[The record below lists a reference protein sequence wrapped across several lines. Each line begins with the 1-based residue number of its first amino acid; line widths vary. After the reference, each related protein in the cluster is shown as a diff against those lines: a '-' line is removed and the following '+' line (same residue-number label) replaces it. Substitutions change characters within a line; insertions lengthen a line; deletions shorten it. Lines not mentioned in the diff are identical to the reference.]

1 MVSLQIEEKIPK
13 ECMIT
18 PTDSDPVHYI
28 TLSRHEEVCYSM
40 TKTNFLVPL
49 PITATSEF
57 SHKLGI

>member
-1 MVSLQIEEKIPK
+1 
-13 ECMIT
+13 MIT

-40 TKTNFLVPL
+40 TKTNFLIPI